1 MAKVSFTIKSSAT
14 HQSVFVLPVEKP
26 SAGKF
31 VKLKKKDGAHAG
43 SIELAAGKHQYLMR
57 LEAGAP
63 NSKWSLVVQRDDK
76 TPVEREGK
84 LDSDGNGGEVGQV
97 TVF

>member
-1 MAKVSFTIKSSAT
+1 MARVSFTIKSNAT
-14 HQSVFVLPVEKP
+14 HQSVFVLPVAKP
-26 SAGKF
+26 DAGKF
-31 VKLKKKDGAHAG
+31 VTLKKKDGVRSG

-63 NSKWSLVVQRDDK
+63 GSKWSLTVQRDDK
-76 TPVEREGK
+76 TPVEREGH
-84 LDSDGNGGEVGQV
+84 LGGDGNGGEVGQV